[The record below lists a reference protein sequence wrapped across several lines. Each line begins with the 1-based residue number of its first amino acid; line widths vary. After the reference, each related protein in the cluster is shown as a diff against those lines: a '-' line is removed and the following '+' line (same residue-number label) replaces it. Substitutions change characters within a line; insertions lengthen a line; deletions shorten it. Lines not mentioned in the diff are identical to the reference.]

1 MVQFC
6 MIEKINNK
14 WQKGDKYRIIF
25 VLNKNNKALGMNF
38 VEGGVKCFGK
48 GLISLL
54 DWLELYREKISNG
67 MQ

>member
-54 DWLELYREKISNG
+54 D
-67 MQ
+67 